1 MVTLRFS
8 LPLAFALATA
18 AYAQLPDGPGKDA
31 VLQVCATCHGPEVI
45 AGHHQSRDEWV
56 STIQKMITEGAQ
68 GTEEQFN
75 AVLSYLVK
83 NFGPQ
88 LPRIN
93 VNQASAADLQSGL
106 GLTEKEAAAIVKQRE
121 KGPFKTIEDLKKLPD
136 LDYKKIE
143 AQKDRVTV

>member
-1 MVTLRFS
+1 MLTLRFS
-8 LPLAFALATA
+8 LPLALALATA

-31 VLQVCATCHGPEVI
+31 VVQVCGMCHGAEVV

-56 STIQKMITEGAQ
+56 SIIQKMITEGAE

-75 AVLSYLVK
+75 AVLTYLVK
-83 NFGPQ
+83 NFGPAT
-88 LPRIN
+88 RIN
-93 VNQASAADLQSGL
+93 LNQASAADLQSGL

-121 KGPFKTIEDLKKLPD
+121 KAPFKTIEDLKKVPD

-143 AQKDRVTV
+143 SQKDRVTV